1 MITKSTA
8 IEVLNEALATG
19 ADFAEIYLEE
29 DDQTTI
35 RMDNGNVWNVS
46 PFDKDWPEAPSAG
59 RKETNEWNT
68 VSAEYRISAKEEQ
81 NGITSV

>member
-35 RMDNGNVWNVS
+35 RMDNGKVES
-46 PFDKDWPEAPSAG
+46 CDDKLTRGAG
-59 RKETNEWNT
+59 IRLLKDL
-68 VSAEYRISAKEEQ
+68 R
-81 NGITSV
+81 SVYGKGSFRFI